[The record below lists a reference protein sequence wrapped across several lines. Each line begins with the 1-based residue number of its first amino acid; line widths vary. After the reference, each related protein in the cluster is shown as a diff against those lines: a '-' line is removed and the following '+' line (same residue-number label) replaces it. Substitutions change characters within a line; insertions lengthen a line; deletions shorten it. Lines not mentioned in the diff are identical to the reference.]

1 MQHEEDRERIR
12 KQDDDDR
19 KRHDEEDRVA
29 VERGLATAEELA
41 KARAERGMHYSFE
54 CTLNRLLN
62 QSEL

>member
-29 VERGLATAEELA
+29 IERGLATAEELA
-41 KARAERGMHYSFE
+41 KARAERGMQMHYSFE
-54 CTLNRLLN
+54 STLNRLLN
-62 QSEL
+62 